1 MTGPTGFLTSKSMG
15 YMPVLYT
22 ACHLSSTHSSQT
34 RGPSHQPLAAMHQ
47 ANQLQDGGDTI
58 LTPD

>member
-1 MTGPTGFLTSKSMG
+1 MTGPTGFLISKSMG

-34 RGPSHQPLAAMHQ
+34 RGPSHQPLAAM
-47 ANQLQDGGDTI
+47 QLQDGGDTI